1 MNIYEQFKNICK
13 ESEKYPTRTDLIYK
27 YGIKRQDILNIQ
39 KLKFEDK
46 EYIKIPLFSESGNKL
61 IYWNNQ
67 DIIMT
72 FSDCQDLIRNS
83 SLNDIAD
90 FSNSDM
96 INGFIF
102 SEIESSLS
110 IEGVRSTR
118 AKIEKINQL
127 NYDELDDMNDII
139 VKNMLLG
146 YEFIKNKDITEENIF
161 ELYKILSNKCLKDH
175 EQLPP
180 NYKYRHDDVHI
191 VDNVQ
196 AIVDRGVY
204 WKKLQDSMGQMINYI
219 NKEKSYSEHLIASH
233 IIHFYLIYLHPYF
246 DYNGRMARVLSYW
259 YNQRYAPSLSLLL
272 VSEAINNKVHK
283 NGYYTAIANSRK
295 EDNDITY
302 FLEYIAD
309 IMLEYTKVYINFN
322 NITKKL
328 KGDGNILNRS
338 TEIALKYVLALPVIG
353 EGYFDWKEYNRFSHD
368 DFSKTQYLKLLNT
381 LAEADVLL
389 VKEKK
394 KAKLFKLNKDKWNLI

>member
-1 MNIYEQFKNICK
+1 
-13 ESEKYPTRTDLIYK
+13 
-27 YGIKRQDILNIQ
+27 
-39 KLKFEDK
+39 
-46 EYIKIPLFSESGNKL
+46 
-61 IYWNNQ
+61 
-67 DIIMT
+67 
-72 FSDCQDLIRNS
+72 
-83 SLNDIAD
+83 
-90 FSNSDM
+90 M

-127 NYDELDDMNDII
+127 NYDELDNINDII

-175 EQLPP
+175 EQLLP

-191 VDNVQ
+191 VDSAQ
-196 AIVDRGVY
+196 AIVDRGVD

-272 VSEAINNKVHK
+272 VSEAINNKVYK

-322 NITKKL
+322 NISKKL

-338 TEIALKYVLALPVIG
+338 TEIALKYVLALPVVG

-381 LAEADVLL
+381 LADADVLL

>member
-13 ESEKYPTRTDLIYK
+13 ESKKYPTRTDLIYK

-39 KLKFEDK
+39 KLKFDDK
-46 EYIKIPLFSESGNKL
+46 EYVKIPLFSESGNKL

-90 FSNSDM
+90 FSNSEM

-127 NYDELDDMNDII
+127 NYDELDNINDII

-175 EQLPP
+175 EQLLP

-191 VDNVQ
+191 VDSAQ
-196 AIVDRGVY
+196 AIVDRGVD

-272 VSEAINNKVHK
+272 VSEAINNKVYK

-322 NITKKL
+322 NISKKL

-338 TEIALKYVLALPVIG
+338 TEIALKYVLALPVVG

-381 LAEADVLL
+381 LADADVLL